1 MKLST
6 RIVLLCAPTLLG
18 IVIIAMVSLNTLK
31 NTMLE
36 ERTAQ
41 LSLLVTLADASLN
54 KIYAL
59 EQSGK
64 MTREQAQAQAKLV
77 IGSFAKDQ
85 NYFFVRGYT
94 DDVNYVHPN
103 PKRVGIQDKTARADG
118 DRYRAA
124 LAGHD
129 IGILQAEGTRPNMTD
144 KVQKLYAVIKFAP
157 WDWTVGFGAY
167 IDDINTQFYR
177 NALILLLIGGALMAV
192 IGIIAYLTLRTV
204 MRQLGGEP
212 ADAMSVVDRIS
223 QGDLSTRIAL
233 RKNDRHSLLLSIR
246 SMRDNL
252 SKIVSGVRSGTDT
265 IATASSQIAA
275 GNLDLSSRTEQQAG
289 ALEETASAMEQL
301 TSIVRQNADNA
312 KQANQL
318 AISASGVAVDGGAVI
333 GQVVDTMEEIN
344 ASSRKIVDIISVIDG
359 IAFQTNILALNAAV
373 EAARAGEQGRG
384 FAVVASEVR
393 TLAQR
398 SAGAA
403 KEIKALIEDSVGKVD
418 IGSKLVERAGVTMQ
432 DIVNSVK
439 HVSDVVAEI
448 SAATQEQSSGIEEV
462 NRAINQMDEVT
473 QQNAALVEQAAAAAA
488 SMQEQA
494 ANLAQLVSV
503 FVLAEPGSGQAALHT
518 PGRARA

>member
-1 MKLST
+1 LKLST

-64 MTREQAQAQAKLV
+64 MTREQAQAQAKLI

-129 IGILQAEGTRPNMTD
+129 IGILQAEGTRPNTVE

-177 NALILLLIGGALMAV
+177 NALILLLI
-192 IGIIAYLTLRTV
+192 
-204 MRQLGGEP
+204 
-212 ADAMSVVDRIS
+212 
-223 QGDLSTRIAL
+223 
-233 RKNDRHSLLLSIR
+233 
-246 SMRDNL
+246 
-252 SKIVSGVRSGTDT
+252 IVSQVRGGTDT
-265 IATASSQIAA
+265 IATARARSAA

-289 ALEETASAMEQL
+289 ALEETAASMEEL
-301 TSIVRQNADNA
+301 TTTVRQNADNA
-312 KQANQL
+312 RQANQL
-318 AISASGVAVDGGAVI
+318 AITASEVATQGGAVVGEVI
-333 GQVVDTMEEIN
+333 TTMGSIN
-344 ASSRKIVDIISVIDG
+344 ESSRKIVDIIGVIDG

-384 FAVVASEVR
+384 FAVVASKCA
-393 TLAQR
+393 TWP
-398 SAGAA
+398 SARPPRPR
-403 KEIKALIEDSVGKVD
+403 KS
-418 IGSKLVERAGVTMQ
+418 R
-432 DIVNSVK
+432 N
-439 HVSDVVAEI
+439 
-448 SAATQEQSSGIEEV
+448 
-462 NRAINQMDEVT
+462 
-473 QQNAALVEQAAAAAA
+473 
-488 SMQEQA
+488 
-494 ANLAQLVSV
+494 
-503 FVLAEPGSGQAALHT
+503 
-518 PGRARA
+518 